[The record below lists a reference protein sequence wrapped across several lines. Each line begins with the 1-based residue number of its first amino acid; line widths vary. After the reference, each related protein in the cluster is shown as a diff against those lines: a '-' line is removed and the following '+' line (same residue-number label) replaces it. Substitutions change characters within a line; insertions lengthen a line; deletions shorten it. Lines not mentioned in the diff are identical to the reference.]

1 MVFMGF
7 HSYAMKKSVYCVSF
21 TMNVNFQKDLC
32 LFTGISFFYNWIY
45 FFFVFFDPVNGLKNH
60 VDIIVKKMAI
70 I

>member
-1 MVFMGF
+1 
-7 HSYAMKKSVYCVSF
+7 
-21 TMNVNFQKDLC
+21 MNVNFQKDLC

-45 FFFVFFDPVNGLKNH
+45 FFFFVFFDPVNGLKNH